1 MAKKDEAQL
10 EQVQEVQAEK
20 EAPKKAEKPRTVM
33 EDNLRATKLLKKQ
46 RQNMDPDALL
56 GQIQTLK
63 AQLKR
68 AQSV

>member
-1 MAKKDEAQL
+1 MAKKDEAKL
-10 EQVQEVQAEK
+10 EQMQEVQ
-20 EAPKKAEKPRTVM
+20 EAPKKAEKPRTAM

-46 RQNMDPDALL
+46 RQNMDPDVLL

>member
-1 MAKKDEAQL
+1 MAKKDEAKL
-10 EQVQEVQAEK
+10 EQVQEVQ
-20 EAPKKAEKPRTVM
+20 EAPKAEKPRTAM